1 MTFLGLSDNPERRP
15 INHFFIIMGS
25 AFSLTQCGA
34 CFVAPRQNDD
44 DAGGTVE
51 KNVRDEQH
59 GEGQKKSDG
68 SSSAII
74 SKEEEL
80 FRHGHEVHVTAM
92 AVTRRSIDDDRHVS
106 FEVGVG
112 GASDDEDATWECVA
126 TQTKASGGRSDSLER
141 FTFWAAQPQEE
152 PTNDDRPVPPQ
163 PPVADDRGSMHRIM
177 YPGRRSSS
185 CSSSSGGILLSNRS
199 SSDRRGGCGG
209 GMLSDRSD
217 RIQSVLT
224 TLAED
229 KSVHSFE
236 V

>member
-1 MTFLGLSDNPERRP
+1 
-15 INHFFIIMGS
+15 MGS
-25 AFSLTQCGA
+25 TFSLTQSGA

-80 FRHGHEVHVTAM
+80 CRHGHEVHVTAM

-112 GASDDEDATWECVA
+112 GASDDEDATWESVA
-126 TQTKASGGRSDSLER
+126 TQTKASGGGRSDSLER